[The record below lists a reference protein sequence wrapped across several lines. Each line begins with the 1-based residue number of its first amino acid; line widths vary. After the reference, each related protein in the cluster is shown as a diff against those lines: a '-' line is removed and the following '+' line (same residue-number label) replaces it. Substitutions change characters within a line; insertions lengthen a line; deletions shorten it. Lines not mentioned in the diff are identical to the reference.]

1 MYIQL
6 NIIYLKGVINMAQIN
21 IRIDDNLKE
30 QAEILFE
37 ELGLN
42 MSTAFNVFIRQS
54 IRQGGIPFEIT
65 TQVDPFFNESN
76 MKILQESLK
85 EANEGR
91 FVSKSLGIE
100 GNGAMKINFTEIAWK
115 DYIYWQGQDKK
126 TIKQ

>member
-1 MYIQL
+1 
-6 NIIYLKGVINMAQIN
+6 MAQIN

-65 TQVDPFFNESN
+65 TQVDPFFSESN
-76 MKILQESLK
+76 IKVLQESIK
-85 EANEGR
+85 EASESK
-91 FVSKSLGIE
+91 FISKSLE
-100 GNGAMKINFTEIAWK
+100 ELKEME
-115 DYIYWQGQDKK
+115 Q
-126 TIKQ
+126 

>member
-1 MYIQL
+1 
-6 NIIYLKGVINMAQIN
+6 MAQIN

-65 TQVDPFFNESN
+65 TQVDPFFSESN
-76 MKILQESLK
+76 IKVLQESIK
-85 EANEGR
+85 EASESK
-91 FVSKSLGIE
+91 FVSKSLE
-100 GNGAMKINFTEIAWK
+100 ELKEMEQWR
-115 DYIYWQGQDKK
+115 
-126 TIKQ
+126 

>member
-1 MYIQL
+1 
-6 NIIYLKGVINMAQIN
+6 MAQIN

-65 TQVDPFFNESN
+65 TQVDPFFSESN
-76 MKILQESLK
+76 VKILQESIK
-85 EANEGR
+85 EANDGK
-91 FVSKSLGIE
+91 FISKSFEQLKE
-100 GNGAMKINFTEIAWK
+100 ME
-115 DYIYWQGQDKK
+115 Q
-126 TIKQ
+126 

>member
-1 MYIQL
+1 
-6 NIIYLKGVINMAQIN
+6 MAQIN

-76 MKILQESLK
+76 IKVLQESIK
-85 EANEGR
+85 EASEDR
-91 FVSKSLGIE
+91 FVSKSLE
-100 GNGAMKINFTEIAWK
+100 ELKEME
-115 DYIYWQGQDKK
+115 Q
-126 TIKQ
+126 